1 MVPIKRFSAAWMAIA
16 AIGIVLTGC
25 TDAGDAS
32 QQLAPTA
39 TLIAAT
45 ATPVPPTLAATD
57 TLAVTEAP
65 EVTIE
70 IVPTLTETPEPA
82 SGDFSHDPVATELV
96 AIAQRLVAEQTGL
109 PTRRIRV
116 VSVQDL
122 TWRDSSLGCPAPDQ
136 AVAQVETPGYRII
149 VAAGDAEYL
158 FHTDVDRV
166 IPCDPANEVLPADAL
181 ISSDATPEI
190 TTAP

>member
-1 MVPIKRFSAAWMAIA
+1 MHPIKRFSAVWMAVA
-16 AIGIVLTGC
+16 ALGALLAGC
-25 TDAGDAS
+25 TTAGDAS
-32 QQLAPTA
+32 QPVVPTA

-45 ATPVPPTLAATD
+45 VTSLPPTQAATD
-57 TLAVTEAP
+57 TLVVTEAP

-96 AIAQRLVAEQTGL
+96 MIAQRLVADQTGL

-136 AVAQVETPGYRII
+136 AVAQVETPGYRIV

-181 ISSDATPEI
+181 ISSDATAEM